1 VPYVVCVAG
10 FAYITVFNV
19 QGFEACALQA
29 ATPQGS
35 CGAKLLVPWWNPS
48 HRIPVCEGKQHF
60 SFLSPPPLFLLT
72 YLHTFLPSFII
83 PQSLSFSCNQFHMSF
98 EPYGLGFCLLRLESA
113 PKIHYMISFLCSLL
127 HFTVSGLKSWSVFL
141 CSVQPTEYWFG
152 SNGSSNKEEEE
163 EGGLQHLMI

>member
-1 VPYVVCVAG
+1 MPCVVCVAG

-19 QGFEACALQA
+19 QSFEACALQA

-60 SFLSPPPLFLLT
+60 SFPSPPPLILLT

-83 PQSLSFSCNQFHMSF
+83 PQLPSFSCNQFHMSF
-98 EPYGLGFCLLRLESA
+98 ELWFRFFALEIRICSQNPLHELLSVLLVASHCFRAEILVCFLVLGAANRIL
-113 PKIHYMISFLCSLL
+113 I
-127 HFTVSGLKSWSVFL
+127 W
-141 CSVQPTEYWFG
+141 
-152 SNGSSNKEEEE
+152 
-163 EGGLQHLMI
+163 LQWQ